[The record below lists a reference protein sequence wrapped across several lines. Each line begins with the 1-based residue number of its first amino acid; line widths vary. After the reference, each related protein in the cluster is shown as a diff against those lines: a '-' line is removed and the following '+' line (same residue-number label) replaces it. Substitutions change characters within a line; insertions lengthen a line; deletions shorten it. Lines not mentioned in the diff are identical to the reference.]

1 MGDKPRYVIDAN
13 AIVSAFLFERSKPGR
28 ALQLALERGVILL
41 SESAAAELA
50 EVLRREKFERYVIR
64 QKREELLKAFI
75 QEATLVEVAERI
87 DACRDPR
94 DNKYLELAVSGG
106 ADCIV
111 SGDEDLLVLNPF
123 RGIAILR
130 PAEFLKWSSE

>member
-41 SESAAAELA
+41 SESVAAELA
-50 EVLRREKFERYVIR
+50 EVLGREKFERYVIR

-130 PAEFLKWSSE
+130 PAEFLKWLSE

>member
-41 SESAAAELA
+41 SESVAAELA

-130 PAEFLKWSSE
+130 PAEFLK